1 MEIQVETE
9 KKAAAFAL
17 LAALAGFLLMSLTG
31 CATTTEAKIHTGGK
45 TYSAATGVGV
55 RMEDSQ
61 EN

>member
-1 MEIQVETE
+1 MKIEVESE
-9 KKAAAFAL
+9 KKAATFAL

-31 CATTTEAKIHTGGK
+31 CATTTEAKIHAGGK